1 MIRALGHGVKVV
13 LIARRSSSRRRLRHS
28 RFRVYG
34 GQTGITMG
42 IDILGD
48 VPKDVM
54 VGRDPART
62 YNPDLCYSGEELS
75 GSRDIATRQLR
86 VHAGTREFAS

>member
-13 LIARRSSSRRRLRHS
+13 RIARRSSSRRRLRHS

-34 GQTGITMG
+34 GQTGLTMG
-42 IDILGD
+42 ILGD

-62 YNPDLCYSGEELS
+62 YNPDLCYSGEEFS
-75 GSRDIATRQLR
+75 GSRDIATRQR
-86 VHAGTREFAS
+86 AHAGTREFAS